1 MKSSIKYI
9 ILTCALSY
17 FLIVS
22 SVVFVSIIVWMITGY
37 YPSFTF
43 FTLALV
49 TFRLAEI
56 HIGFIIAPLSVAIFA
71 MILLSKTSI
80 NRRMIAGLSMT
91 FYYFF
96 VALIYVTLSA
106 GEFPI
111 EILVPWLPWVF
122 ILGFS
127 SSIIVDRLFLND
139 Y

>member
-1 MKSSIKYI
+1 
-9 ILTCALSY
+9 
-17 FLIVS
+17 
-22 SVVFVSIIVWMITGY
+22 MITGY

-56 HIGFIIAPLSVAIFA
+56 HIGFVLAPLSVATFA

-96 VALIYVTLSA
+96 VALIYLTLSA
-106 GEFPI
+106 GEFHI
-111 EILVPWLPWVF
+111 EILAPWLPWVF

-127 SSIIVDRLFLND
+127 ASIIVDRLSLND